1 MFCTYNRLY
10 IEILFFFKKIIYI
23 NLKPALYLVATPI
36 GNRED
41 ISMRALHV
49 LNNVDIIACE
59 NTGHSSLLL
68 SAYGIKK
75 KLIALHQH
83 NELDKAEYIA
93 KFIIDGKSVAYI
105 SDAGTPTISD
115 PGAGL
120 VDYLHNL
127 NFDIFSIPGPSALI
141 TAFSLSGFETS
152 HFQFFGFLPNTI
164 GKRKKSLVNIYNS
177 NITTILYES
186 PHRII
191 KTLKAMREIFGNDHI
206 IFIARELTKIF
217 ETYYRG
223 KLGELIDE
231 LESNKDNQK
240 GEFVL
245 IVKPLKKD
253 MQKDKVIPLEEALK
267 NTLNE
272 ISLKESVNVISK
284 IYNMSRKEIYSLALE
299 IKKNE

>member
-1 MFCTYNRLY
+1 M
-10 IEILFFFKKIIYI
+10 
-23 NLKPALYLVATPI
+23 KPALYLVATPI